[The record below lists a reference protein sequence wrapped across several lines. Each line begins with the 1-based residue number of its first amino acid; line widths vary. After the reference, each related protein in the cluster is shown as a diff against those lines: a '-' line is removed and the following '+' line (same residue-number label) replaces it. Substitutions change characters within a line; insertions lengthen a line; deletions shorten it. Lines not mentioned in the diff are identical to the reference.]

1 MAGVQGM
8 GSPSQVQPAMQEPVV
23 SAPPAPSTEIDYE
36 ALASS
41 VMEEKASSE
50 VDYEALAGQV
60 LGESAPEEKGFYQS
74 MKETLSPSAQAMLRP
89 AELAVGAV
97 RGVINAPGAIGEE
110 VVKEIKTGEGD
121 LGRGVIKAFQDP
133 AAVDLAGTL
142 EKEFPKLAERPKV
155 PVPSITPESYG
166 EDRAGNYGAPIEYDI
181 KKIDG
186 LNDAELISLAADA
199 AGGEIVFKGITKAAA
214 VSKILGK
221 SFGST
226 KNFLTANKVSKLDE
240 AVDAAGSV
248 SKNVSA
254 IEETAKKF
262 DIPLTQIMK
271 DPTNPDAVEIAGVV
285 KSNKVYQEVEQEIGD
300 RVVSVIKD
308 QLPKSWANL
317 SDDAATTD
325 EIYSVLKGARKK
337 SGKQIEALKEKAIQA
352 YGNSRNI
359 QAPEFQKAVD
369 DAMDML
375 TTSVEENKLYI
386 SDPKKEAELTNYLQ
400 GLSEKLFNKQGKMT
414 FGEWEQ
420 EYKALTKKSRGTFD
434 RDITPIFNKLRQS
447 LSRDQDS
454 MMAIGLEGVDDAA
467 AKAFKEGKATYSQVM
482 KSYEQ
487 LGSMLEKNDFVSD
500 SMIKKLFFSEAKSAD
515 DAKAVFDVLAIENP
529 KMTQDLRG
537 KAYNYLINNAR
548 NAKKTPDFPHEID
561 FKKFAKEIRD
571 LQGADPKSTN
581 LLDVMTGSKEAS
593 KSMREFADV
602 MEAVQNGYMG
612 KADGA
617 INETLLGRATYS
629 LGKMNIKDAKSIF
642 KPIADGWKRDKKL
655 KAAFENIDMKNVL
668 KGFPPKERA
677 EAEKFLRELL
687 K

>member
-8 GSPSQVQPAMQEPVV
+8 GNPADIQPAMQ
-23 SAPPAPSTEIDYE
+23 PPAPAPVNIPAVAPVQASNPLDEIYSSAPAQASASSGNPLDEIYGAAPAEQGFLDQMLGTLGPTER
-36 ALASS
+36 ALAFP
-41 VMEEKASSE
+41 
-50 VDYEALAGQV
+50 VD
-60 LGESAPEEKGFYQS
+60 
-74 MKETLSPSAQAMLRP
+74 
-89 AELAVGAV
+89 AV
-97 RGVINAPGAIGEE
+97 RGIINAPSAIGEE
-110 VVKEIKTGEGD
+110 VAKEVKTGEGD
-121 LGRGVIKAFQDP
+121 IGRGIIKAFKEPQN
-133 AAVDLAGTL
+133 VDLTKTL
-142 EKEFPKLAERPKV
+142 EELFPATKNRTEMAI
-155 PVPSITPESYG
+155 PVMKTESYG
-166 EDRAGNYGAPIEYDI
+166 EDRAGNYAAPIEYDI
-181 KKIDG
+181 KYIEG
-186 LNDAELISLAADA
+186 LKDSELIDLAANV
-199 AGGEIVFKGITKAAA
+199 AGGEAVFKGLTKAAA

-226 KNFLTANKVSKLDE
+226 KNFLQASKVSKLDE

-262 DIPLTQIMK
+262 DIPLTQVMK
-271 DPTNPDAVEIAGVV
+271 DPANPDAVEIANVV
-285 KSNKVYQEVEQEIGD
+285 KSNKVYQEVEQEIGE

-400 GLSEKLFNKQGKMT
+400 GLSEKLYNKQGKMT

-482 KSYEQ
+482 KSYDQ
-487 LGSMLEKNDFVSD
+487 LGAMLDKNEFVSD
-500 SMIKKLFFSEAKSAD
+500 SMIKKLFFSEARSAD

-529 KMTQDLRG
+529 KMVQDLRG
-537 KAYNYLINNAR
+537 KAYNYLIDNAR
-548 NAKKTPDFPHEID
+548 RTKTTDFPHEID
-561 FKKFAKEIRD
+561 FKKFAKEIRNM
-571 LQGADPKSTN
+571 QGSDPKSTN

-593 KSMREFADV
+593 KSMREFADI

-612 KADGA
+612 KTDGA
-617 INETLLGRATYS
+617 INETHVGRALYS

-668 KGFPPKERA
+668 KGFPPKERV
-677 EAEKFLRELL
+677 EAEKLLRDLF